1 MNTPQMPVLKI
12 GNIELSPPIIQGG
25 MGVRISGANLAAAV
39 ANEGCAGIIAC
50 VGLGDFEGR
59 PKAEAAKIN
68 SDAVR
73 ASIRAARRMSD
84 GVIGV
89 NIMSVLSNYAD
100 LVRVAV
106 EEKVDLIISGA
117 GLPLDLPKLV
127 PDETIKLLPIV
138 SSARAL
144 KLICRRWHN
153 KYNRLPDAVVVE
165 GTKAGG
171 HLGFSYA
178 EIQDPKTPSLEEI
191 VSDVLKIANAQDR
204 PFPVIP
210 AGGIFDG
217 ADIAR
222 FLKLGAAGVQ
232 MATRFVCTDEC
243 DVHENF
249 KKAYIDAKKE
259 DLCIIKSPVGL
270 PGRVLRN
277 DFVDRINAG
286 ATIPNKCSYRC
297 LKPCDPK
304 TTPYC
309 IAHVLMKAADGKLDE
324 SFAFA
329 GTNAYRCEKIVPVRE
344 LVAELAEGL
353 IKALAG

>member
-1 MNTPQMPVLKI
+1 MNNSQIPVLKI
-12 GNIELSPPIIQGG
+12 GDIEISPPIIQGG
-25 MGVRISGANLAAAV
+25 MGVRVSGANLAAAV
-39 ANEGCAGIIAC
+39 ANEGCVGIIAL
-50 VGLGDFEGR
+50 VGLGDFEGLPR
-59 PKAEAAKIN
+59 KEALKIH

-73 ASIRAARRMSD
+73 SSIRAAKRKSD
-84 GVIGV
+84 GVVGV
-89 NIMSVLSNYAD
+89 NIMCALSDYKL
-100 LVRVAV
+100 LVSIAV

-127 PDETIKLLPIV
+127 PDENIKLLPIV

-144 KLICRRWHN
+144 KLICRRWSN
-153 KYNRLPDAVVVE
+153 KYDRLPDAVVVE

-171 HLGFSYA
+171 HLGFSYE
-178 EIQDPKTPSLEEI
+178 EIQDPKTPSLEVI
-191 VSDVLKIANAQDR
+191 VSDVIKIANSQER

-217 ADIAR
+217 SDIAR
-222 FLKLGAAGVQ
+222 FLKLGASGVQ
-232 MATRFVCTDEC
+232 MGTRFVCTYEC

-249 KKAYIDAKKE
+249 KKAYLNAKKE

-277 DFVDRINAG
+277 DFVDAINAG
-286 ATIPNKCSYRC
+286 ATFPNKCGYRC
-297 LKPCDPK
+297 LKTCDPK

-309 IAHVLMKAADGKLDE
+309 IASVLMKAADGKLDE

-344 LVAELAEGL
+344 LVAELVEGL
-353 IKALAG
+353 VKALD

>member
-1 MNTPQMPVLKI
+1 MHNFQMPILRI

-25 MGVRISGANLAAAV
+25 MGVRVSGANLAAAV

-59 PKAEAAKIN
+59 RRDEALKIH

-73 ASIRAARRMSD
+73 ASIRAAREKSN

-89 NIMSVLSNYAD
+89 NIMCALLDYEL
-100 LVRVAV
+100 LVSIAV
-106 EEKVDLIISGA
+106 DEKVDLIISGA

-127 PDETIKLLPIV
+127 PDPSIKLLPIV

-144 KLICRRWHN
+144 KLICRRWRN
-153 KYNRLPDAVVVE
+153 KYSRLPDAVVVE
-165 GTKAGG
+165 GVKAGG
-171 HLGFSYA
+171 HLGFSY
-178 EIQDPKTPSLEEI
+178 EEVKDPTTPSLEEI
-191 VSDVLKIANAQDR
+191 VCDVIKIANSQEH

-210 AGGIFDG
+210 AGGIFNG

-222 FLKLGAAGVQ
+222 FLKLGASGVQ
-232 MATRFVCTDEC
+232 MGTRFVCTDEC
-243 DVHENF
+243 DVHENY
-249 KKAYIDAKKE
+249 KQTYLNAKKE

-277 DFVDRINAG
+277 DFVDAINAG

-297 LKPCDPK
+297 LKTCDPK

-309 IAHVLMKAADGKLDE
+309 IASVLIKAADGKLNE

-329 GTNAYRCEKIVPVRE
+329 GTNAYRCEKIVSVRE
-344 LVAELAEGL
+344 LIAELAEGL
-353 IKALAG
+353 VQALG

>member
-1 MNTPQMPVLKI
+1 MNNVQMPILRI
-12 GNIELSPPIIQGG
+12 GDIELSPPIIQGG
-25 MGVRISGANLAAAV
+25 MGVRVSGANLAAAV

-59 PKAEAAKIN
+59 PRAEALKIN

-73 ASIRAARRMSD
+73 ESIRTARRKSD

-89 NIMSVLSNYAD
+89 NIMCALANFD
-100 LVRVAV
+100 LLVSIAV
-106 EEKVDLIISGA
+106 EEKVDLIIAGA

-127 PDETIKLLPIV
+127 PNEKIKLVPIV

-144 KLICRRWHN
+144 KLICRRWSK
-153 KYNRLPDAVVVE
+153 KYARWPDAVVVE

-178 EIQDPKTPSLEEI
+178 EIKDPATPSLEEI
-191 VSDVLKIANAQDR
+191 VCDVIKIANAQEH

-222 FLKLGAAGVQ
+222 FLKLGASGVQ
-232 MATRFVCTDEC
+232 MGTRFVCTDEC
-243 DVHENF
+243 DVHENY
-249 KKAYIDAKKE
+249 KQAYLNAKKE

-277 DFVDRINAG
+277 DFVDAINAG

-297 LKPCDPK
+297 LKTCDPK

-309 IAHVLMKAADGKLDE
+309 IASVLMKAADGKLNE

-344 LVAELAEGL
+344 LIAELAEGL
-353 IKALAG
+353 VQALG

>member
-1 MNTPQMPVLKI
+1 MHNFQMPILRI

-25 MGVRISGANLAAAV
+25 MGVRVSGANLAAAV

-50 VGLGDFEGR
+50 VGLGDFEGCR
-59 PKAEAAKIN
+59 RDEALKIH

-73 ASIRAARRMSD
+73 ASIRAAREKSN

-89 NIMSVLSNYAD
+89 NIMCALSDYEL
-100 LVRVAV
+100 LVSIAV
-106 EEKVDLIISGA
+106 DEKVDLIISGA

-127 PDETIKLLPIV
+127 PDPSIKLLPIV

-153 KYNRLPDAVVVE
+153 KYSRLPDAVVVE
-165 GTKAGG
+165 GVKAGG
-171 HLGFSYA
+171 HLGFSY
-178 EIQDPKTPSLEEI
+178 EEVKDPTTPSLEEI
-191 VSDVLKIANAQDR
+191 VCDVIKIANSQEH

-210 AGGIFDG
+210 AGGIFNG

-222 FLKLGAAGVQ
+222 FLKLGASGVQ
-232 MATRFVCTDEC
+232 MGTRFVCTDEC
-243 DVHENF
+243 DVHENY
-249 KKAYIDAKKE
+249 KQAYLNAKKE

-277 DFVDRINAG
+277 DFVDAINAG

-297 LKPCDPK
+297 LKTCDPK

-309 IAHVLMKAADGKLDE
+309 IASVLIKAADGKLNE

-344 LVAELAEGL
+344 LIAELAEGL
-353 IKALAG
+353 VQALG

>member
-1 MNTPQMPVLKI
+1 MNNSQIPVLKI
-12 GNIELSPPIIQGG
+12 GDIEISPPIIQGG
-25 MGVRISGANLAAAV
+25 MGVRVSGANLAAAV

-59 PKAEAAKIN
+59 PRAEALKIH
-68 SDAVR
+68 SAAVR
-73 ASIRAARRMSD
+73 ECIRAAKRKTD
-84 GVIGV
+84 GVVGV
-89 NIMSVLSNYAD
+89 NIMCALTDYAL
-100 LVRVAV
+100 LVSIAV

-127 PDETIKLLPIV
+127 PDGNIKLLPIV

-144 KLICRRWHN
+144 KLICRRWSN
-153 KYNRLPDAVVVE
+153 KYDRLPDAVVVE
-165 GTKAGG
+165 GAKAGG
-171 HLGFSYA
+171 HLGFSYE

-191 VSDVLKIANAQDR
+191 VSDVIKIANSHER

-217 ADIAR
+217 SDIAR
-222 FLKLGAAGVQ
+222 FLKLGASGVQ
-232 MATRFVCTDEC
+232 MGTRFVCTYEC
-243 DVHENF
+243 DAHENF
-249 KKAYIDAKKE
+249 KKAYLNAKKE

-277 DFVDRINAG
+277 DFVDAINAG
-286 ATIPNKCSYRC
+286 ATIPNKCGYRC
-297 LKPCDPK
+297 LKTCDPK

-309 IAHVLMKAADGKLDE
+309 IASVLIKAADGKLDE

-329 GTNAYRCEKIVPVRE
+329 GTNAYRCEKIVSVRE
-344 LVAELAEGL
+344 LVAELVEDL
-353 IKALAG
+353 VKALD

>member
-1 MNTPQMPVLKI
+1 MNNSQIPVLKI
-12 GNIELSPPIIQGG
+12 GDIEISPPIIQGG
-25 MGVRISGANLAAAV
+25 MGVRVSGANLAAAV

-59 PKAEAAKIN
+59 PRKEALKIN

-73 ASIRAARRMSD
+73 ESIRAAKRKSD

-89 NIMSVLSNYAD
+89 NIMWALSDYEL
-100 LVRVAV
+100 LVSIAV

-127 PDETIKLLPIV
+127 PDGNIKLLPIV

-144 KLICRRWHN
+144 KLICRRWSN
-153 KYNRLPDAVVVE
+153 KYDRLPDAVVVE

-171 HLGFSYA
+171 HLGFSYE

-191 VSDVLKIANAQDR
+191 VSDVIKIANSHER

-217 ADIAR
+217 SDIAR
-222 FLKLGAAGVQ
+222 FLKLGASGVQ
-232 MATRFVCTDEC
+232 MGTRFVCTDEC

-249 KKAYIDAKKE
+249 KKAYLNAKKE

-277 DFVDRINAG
+277 DFVDAINAG
-286 ATIPNKCSYRC
+286 AIIPNKCGYRC
-297 LKPCDPK
+297 LKTCDPK

-309 IAHVLMKAADGKLDE
+309 IASVLIKAADGKLDE
-324 SFAFA
+324 SFVFA

-344 LVAELAEGL
+344 LVAELVEDL
-353 IKALAG
+353 VKALD